1 MFRFG
6 TSSLLLLVLLSCARR
21 GAAEQCG
28 GDAFVSGT
36 ENFVLDAKDAVEDGA
51 ALLGT
56 QAVSVDEECETQ
68 CCKDPRCNLALLEP
82 RDEEQETRTCFLLDC
97 VHKNRFVCRFVNQ
110 AGYKSYIRTSTHQR
124 YLEAPGELAPPIAN
138 AGPDVVLQPGENVTL
153 NGSESMP
160 LHQAKIS
167 DYKWTQQSGDQSL
180 KLEKTDHDD
189 QVRLSDLQPG
199 SYVLKLTV
207 TDSKGKSSHD
217 TTTVKVLTPELSISY
232 CLAPPKTGP
241 CRAAFPRWYYN
252 TTTRSCEKF
261 TYGGCLPNKNNF
273 LYNAECMLAC
283 RGVTVSSERSIT
295 VNTNKECGSPC
306 RPDQLTC
313 DDDCC
318 LDRALECDGV
328 NQCSD
333 GSDEKL
339 CSKLSHTFN
348 RLLSVNVSDLKLQCV
363 EPPRTGPCR
372 AHFHR
377 WYYNPKDRKCVRFIY
392 GGCYGNGNNFEDED
406 ECSETC
412 DGVTESNMFSRGMFD
427 RFGSDDDDDEKAA
440 GSGSVALAVI
450 LAVGI
455 LALLAIV
462 GYCYLRRR
470 RKAPRRSAGP
480 GRSAGPPMAALSEQ
494 DTLVYNST
502 TKPA

>member
-1 MFRFG
+1 MFRFC
-6 TSSLLLLVLLSCARR
+6 TSSLLLLVLLRGAQR
-21 GAAEQCG
+21 GAAEQCESG
-28 GDAFVSGT
+28 GDAFVSGS

-51 ALLGT
+51 ALLDT

-82 RDEEQETRTCFLLDC
+82 RDEEAQDTRTCVLFDC

-110 AGYKSYIRTSTHQR
+110 AGYKSYIRRSTYQR

-153 NGSESMP
+153 NGSESIP
-160 LHQAKIS
+160 LHHAKIS
-167 DYKWTQQSGDQSL
+167 DYKWTLQSGDQSL
-180 KLEKTDHDD
+180 KLEKTNHDD
-189 QVRLSDLQPG
+189 QVRLSNVQPG

-207 TDSKGKSSHD
+207 TDSKGKSGHD
-217 TTTVKVLTPELSISY
+217 TVNITVLTPELSSLY
-232 CLAPPKTGP
+232 CLVPPKTGP
-241 CRAAFPRWYYN
+241 CRAAFPRWFYN
-252 TTTRSCEKF
+252 TTTRRCEKF
-261 TYGGCLPNKNNF
+261 IYGGCLPNKNNF
-273 LYNAECMLAC
+273 LFNTECMSAC

-295 VNTNKECGSPC
+295 LNPQKECGSPC
-306 RPDQLTC
+306 RPNQLTC
-313 DDDCC
+313 DDGCC

-339 CSKLSHTFN
+339 CSKLSRTFN
-348 RLLSVNVSDLKLQCV
+348 RLLSVNVSDLQAQCV

-377 WYYNPKDRKCVRFIY
+377 WYYNPKDRKCLRFIY
-392 GGCYGNGNNFEDED
+392 GGCDENGNNFEDEND
-406 ECSETC
+406 CSETC
-412 DGVTESNMFSRGMFD
+412 DGITERNMFSRGMFD
-427 RFGSDDDDDEKAA
+427 RFGSDDDEKTAD
-440 GSGSVALAVI
+440 SGSVALAVI
-450 LAVGI
+450 LAVCV
-455 LALLAIV
+455 LALLVIV

-470 RKAPRRSAGP
+470 RKAPSRSAGP
-480 GRSAGPPMAALSEQ
+480 THAALSEQ

>member
-1 MFRFG
+1 MFRFC
-6 TSSLLLLVLLSCARR
+6 TSSLLLLVLLRGAQR
-21 GAAEQCG
+21 GAAEQCDSG
-28 GDAFVSGT
+28 GDEFVSGS

-51 ALLGT
+51 DLLDT
-56 QAVSVDEECETQ
+56 QVVSVDEECETL
-68 CCKDPRCNLALLEP
+68 CCQDSRCNLALLEP
-82 RDEEQETRTCFLLDC
+82 RDGEEEDTRNCFLFNC
-97 VHKNRFVCRFVNQ
+97 VHKNRFVCQFVNQ
-110 AGYKSYIRTSTHQR
+110 DGYKSYIRRSMYRR
-124 YLEAPGELAPPIAN
+124 YLEAPGEVAPPIAN

-153 NGSESMP
+153 NGSESVA
-160 LHQAKIS
+160 LHRAKIS
-167 DYKWTQQSGDQSL
+167 DYKWSQQSGDQNL
-180 KLEKTDHDD
+180 KLEKTNYDD
-189 QVRLSDLQPG
+189 QVRLSNLQPG

-207 TDSKGKSSHD
+207 TDSKGKSGHD
-217 TTTVKVLTPELSISY
+217 TVTIKVLTPELSSSY
-232 CLAPPKTGP
+232 CLAPLKTGP

-273 LYNAECMLAC
+273 LFNEECMSAC

-295 VNTNKECGSPC
+295 INSNKECGSQC

-313 DDDCC
+313 DDGCC

-339 CSKLSHTFN
+339 CNKLSQTFN
-348 RLLSVNVSDLKLQCV
+348 RLLSVDVDDLQVQCV

-372 AHFHR
+372 AHFTR

-392 GGCYGNGNNFEDED
+392 GGCDGNGNNFENNND
-406 ECSETC
+406 CSETC

-427 RFGSDDDDDEKAA
+427 RYGSDDEEKAA
-440 GSGSVALAVI
+440 NSGSVALAVI

-462 GYCYLRRR
+462 GYCFLRRR
-470 RKAPRRSAGP
+470 RKAPSRSAGP
-480 GRSAGPPMAALSEQ
+480 AHVALSEQ